1 MQKAIDALFTRTK
14 KEHPAGALDKKRRC
28 YYNKSRGKALAIDVG
43 SSFPGLCQKIDR
55 SVGEEQRR
63 SIFFVFEIMLCLG
76 SAPKDVP
83 RDHPCHLND
92 TNDDGSQKV
101 QYVEN
106 NI

>member
-1 MQKAIDALFTRTK
+1 MPLTKSGDATIIKA
-14 KEHPAGALDKKRRC
+14 E
-28 YYNKSRGKALAIDVG
+28 GKALAIDVV

-76 SAPKDVP
+76 PAPKDVP